1 MTADSVV
8 PTKLNPY
15 TKAMLNCLDQF
26 SGIRESPSLDDSTRQ
41 FLTNMIQG
49 RFLQYLASR
58 ICKNYEVTD
67 RDLEKRLTIS
77 LMRIL
82 SDKFFA
88 VFREKVKASPEIVYV
103 LAKKITHNELCCSE
117 NSARIDALFRGIS
130 RRYFNY
136 RNFQVILRWIDTN
149 PEIERIIFISRI
161 QKRIEDASLVKALM
175 YIIHNDKDGITP
187 SVFNRYLNKNRLDR
201 LKNLVKSGD
210 WQIEAMYVQQVNARM
225 INWRNY
231 MSTL

>member
-1 MTADSVV
+1 MKADNAIPV
-8 PTKLNPY
+8 KLNPY

-26 SGIRESPSLDDSTRQ
+26 SGCKESPSLDESTRQ

-67 RDLEKRLTIS
+67 KDMEKKLTIT

-88 VFREKVKASPEIVYV
+88 IFRERVKTDPEIVYA
-103 LAKKITHNELCCSE
+103 LAKKITRNELCCAE
-117 NSARIDALFRGIS
+117 NSVRIDALFRGIS
-130 RRYFNY
+130 RRFFNY

-161 QKRIEDASLVKALM
+161 QKRIEDASLLKALTH
-175 YIIHNDKDGITP
+175 IVQNDKDGIAP
-187 SVFNRYLNKNRLDR
+187 SVFNRYLNKNKLER

-210 WQIEAMYVQQVNARM
+210 WQLEARYVQQLNSRM
-225 INWRNY
+225 INWRKY